1 MSTTLIVAIAV
12 IVLYLGG
19 CVRQWRRL
27 DRIDK
32 EKDAGTYHQG
42 VRR

>member
-1 MSTTLIVAIAV
+1 MSITLIVAIAV
-12 IVLYLGG
+12 IVLYLGA

-32 EKDAGTYHQG
+32 EKNASPHPRDVH
-42 VRR
+42 R